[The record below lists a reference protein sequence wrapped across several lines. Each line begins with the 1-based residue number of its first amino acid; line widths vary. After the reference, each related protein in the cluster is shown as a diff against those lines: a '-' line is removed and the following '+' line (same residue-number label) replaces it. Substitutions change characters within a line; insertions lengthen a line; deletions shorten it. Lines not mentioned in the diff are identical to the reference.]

1 MSKQMNGTGEYYVLS
16 QVLLFTGLSE
26 RTVRNHIATGLL
38 KGEKINGLWHFTKEE
53 VEKFINH
60 PAVKPGIL
68 TKNNGMIYDF
78 ILDTSKKQEEMC
90 VILDVPDVGWQ
101 EISEMFCKEIC
112 EGEYKNIKFSFSC
125 LSGIN
130 RVILMGDCKYVLKL
144 LNFYYNSK
152 KKVKE

>member
-1 MSKQMNGTGEYYVLS
+1 MNGTGEYYVLS

-26 RTVRNHIATGLL
+26 RTVRNHIASGLL

-90 VILDVPDVGWQ
+90 VILDVPDVGRQ
-101 EISEMFCKEIC
+101 EITEMFCKEIC
-112 EGEYKNIKFSFSC
+112 DGEYKNIKFSFSC

-130 RVILMGDCKYVLKL
+130 RVILKGDSKYVLKL
-144 LNFYYNSK
+144 LNFYNNSK
-152 KKVKE
+152 KKVQE